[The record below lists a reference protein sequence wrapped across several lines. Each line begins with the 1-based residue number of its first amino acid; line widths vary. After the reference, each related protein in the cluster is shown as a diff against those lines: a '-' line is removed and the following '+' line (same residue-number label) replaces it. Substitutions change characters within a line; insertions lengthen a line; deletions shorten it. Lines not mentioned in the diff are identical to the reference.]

1 MMVLL
6 CVPPQLILVVKVTLT
21 FHAKVVI
28 RAVSVVRLEAIFR
41 FEDLGSYTMIMY
53 GYNHPSVYY
62 RDGLR
67 AELIVTLSC
76 TWQYGLGCLA
86 AICWIIANS
95 DLKDRLHSP
104 QE

>member
-1 MMVLL
+1 MVLL
-6 CVPPQLILVVKVTLT
+6 CVLPQLILVVKVTIT

-76 TWQYGLGCLA
+76 TRQYGCLA

-95 DLKDRLHSP
+95 DLKDRLHSL